1 MSRVVVTG
9 IGDADPLWLLL
20 DDPALVLAA
29 DACPAHLHRAR
40 FELAALRC
48 LSHGDFLKIDRPG
61 RRERLYGRVR
71 WLLPAE
77 TAAWWDVRLSAPEP
91 AGFHAPVEAAEFDVL
106 KVRADRLLLLDRPL
120 AALLGG
126 LPDGFA
132 DRVIRPGGCGEPD
145 LSVEVARVLR
155 APEEE
160 TRARSGPLQAI
171 QEIRPLIRRRA

>member
-9 IGDADPLWLLL
+9 IGEADPLWHLL

-29 DACPAHLHRAR
+29 DACPVHLHRAR

-48 LSHGDFLKIDRPG
+48 LSRQDFLRIDRPG

-71 WLLPAE
+71 WLLPAD

-91 AGFHAPVEAAEFDVL
+91 AGFHAPVDAADFDVL
-106 KVRADRLLLLDRPL
+106 KVRADRLLILDRPL
-120 AALLGG
+120 AALLAG

-132 DRVIRPGGCGEPD
+132 SRVILAPGCEEAD
-145 LSVEVARVLR
+145 LSVEAARVLR
-155 APEEE
+155 APEEVFSS
-160 TRARSGPLQAI
+160 RSGSLQPRSAD
-171 QEIRPLIRRRA
+171 